1 MSDTRDAPQKM
12 AGRIAGRVRGG
23 LLLALLVFSLSS
35 CLSFPTPRK
44 EVGAKPFRY
53 VVYYGDALQPSLME
67 EADWA
72 IVSDT
77 YPLPPSGS
85 ARSRRPLYL
94 AYLSVGEV
102 DRDGPI
108 ARILSKAPDGGRGVY
123 LSKNAFWNS
132 HVADIQNPVFRSAL
146 FERVERDLQKG
157 FSGLFLDTLDSPLD
171 YEERHP
177 RKGAGLRSALVSFVE
192 TLHATYPRLVIV
204 GNRGFPILPALAPS
218 LSGVLFEDFCT
229 RYSERQRRYVRVDRR
244 ERELLLDDIRR
255 AKAKNPN
262 LRLLALDYDD
272 PAHPGLS
279 RGCGRL
285 ALSEG
290 FSHYVSDWQLLR
302 PVPSIRP
309 EPPR

>member
-1 MSDTRDAPQKM
+1 M
-12 AGRIAGRVRGG
+12 RVRGG
-23 LLLALLVFSLSS
+23 LLLSLLLFALSS
-35 CLSFPTPRK
+35 CLSSPPARK
-44 EVGAKPFRY
+44 EGGTEPFRY
-53 VVYYGDALQPSLME
+53 VVYYGDARQPSLMRGT
-67 EADWA
+67 DWA

-77 YPLPPSGS
+77 YPLPPSDIAPS
-85 ARSRRPLYL
+85 LRPLYL

-108 ARILSKAPDGGRGVY
+108 ARILARTPDGGRGVY
-123 LSKNAFWNS
+123 LSQNAFWNS
-132 HVADIQNPVFRSAL
+132 HVADIRNPVFRKAL
-146 FERVERDLQKG
+146 FERVERDLRKG

-192 TLHATYPRLVIV
+192 TLHATYPHLVIV

-229 RYSERQRRYVRVDRR
+229 RYSERRRRYVRVDPR
-244 ERELLLDDIRR
+244 EREALLEVIRR
-255 AKAKNPN
+255 AKAKNPD

-272 PAHPGLS
+272 PDHPGLS

-285 ALSEG
+285 ARSEG

-302 PVPSIRP
+302 TVPSLPP
-309 EPPR
+309 ETRR

>member
-1 MSDTRDAPQKM
+1 MSVIRKVFETL
-12 AGRIAGRVRGG
+12 AGRGAMRVRGG
-23 LLLALLVFSLSS
+23 LLLALLLLSLSS
-35 CLSFPTPRK
+35 CLTSPPSRK
-44 EVGAKPFRY
+44 EGGQAPFRY
-53 VVYYGDALQPSLME
+53 VVYYGEVPRPALMRGT
-67 EADWA
+67 DWA

-77 YPLPPSGS
+77 YPLPPPSDS
-85 ARSRRPLYL
+85 ARPLYL

-108 ARILSKAPDGGRGVY
+108 ARILARTPDGGRGVY

-132 HVADIQNPVFRSAL
+132 HVADIRNPVFRKAL
-146 FERVERDLQKG
+146 YERVERDLQKG

-204 GNRGFPILPALAPS
+204 GNRGFPVLGAIAPS

-229 RYSERQRRYVRVDRR
+229 RYSERQRRYVRVDPR
-244 ERELLLDDIRR
+244 EREALLDVIRR
-255 AKAKNPN
+255 AQAKNPA

-272 PAHPGLS
+272 PDHPGLS

-285 ALSEG
+285 AHTEG

-302 PVPSIRP
+302 PVPSFRP
-309 EPPR
+309 ESPR

>member
-1 MSDTRDAPQKM
+1 MSVIRKVFETL
-12 AGRIAGRVRGG
+12 AGRGAMRVRGG
-23 LLLALLVFSLSS
+23 LLLALLLLSLSS
-35 CLSFPTPRK
+35 CLTSPPSRK
-44 EVGAKPFRY
+44 EGGQAPFRY
-53 VVYYGDALQPSLME
+53 VVYYGEVPRPALMRGT
-67 EADWA
+67 DWA

-77 YPLPPSGS
+77 YPLPPPSDS
-85 ARSRRPLYL
+85 ARPLYL

-108 ARILSKAPDGGRGVY
+108 ARILARTPDGGRGVY

-132 HVADIQNPVFRSAL
+132 HVADIRNPVFRKAL
-146 FERVERDLQKG
+146 YERVERDLQKG

-177 RKGAGLRSALVSFVE
+177 RKGVGLRSALVSFVE

-204 GNRGFPILPALAPS
+204 GNRGFPVLGAIAPS

-229 RYSERQRRYVRVDRR
+229 RYSERQRRYVRVDPR
-244 ERELLLDDIRR
+244 EREALLDVIRR
-255 AKAKNPN
+255 AQAKNPA

-272 PAHPGLS
+272 PDHPGLS

-285 ALSEG
+285 AHTEG

-302 PVPSIRP
+302 PVPSFRP
-309 EPPR
+309 ESPR

>member
-1 MSDTRDAPQKM
+1 M
-12 AGRIAGRVRGG
+12 RVRGG
-23 LLLALLVFSLSS
+23 LLLALLLLSLSS
-35 CLSFPTPRK
+35 CLTSPPSRK
-44 EVGAKPFRY
+44 EGGQAPFRY
-53 VVYYGDALQPSLME
+53 VVYYGEVPRPALMRGT
-67 EADWA
+67 DWA

-77 YPLPPSGS
+77 YPLPPPSDS
-85 ARSRRPLYL
+85 ARPLYL

-108 ARILSKAPDGGRGVY
+108 ARILARTPDGGRGVY

-132 HVADIQNPVFRSAL
+132 HVADIRNPVFRKAL
-146 FERVERDLQKG
+146 YERVERDLQKG

-177 RKGAGLRSALVSFVE
+177 RKGVGLRSALVSFVE

-204 GNRGFPILPALAPS
+204 GNRGFPVLGAIAPS

-229 RYSERQRRYVRVDRR
+229 RYSERQRRYVRVDPR
-244 ERELLLDDIRR
+244 EREALLDVIRR
-255 AKAKNPN
+255 AQAKNPA

-272 PAHPGLS
+272 PDHPGLS

-285 ALSEG
+285 AHTEG

-302 PVPSIRP
+302 PVPSFRP
-309 EPPR
+309 ESPR

>member
-1 MSDTRDAPQKM
+1 MYEKL
-12 AGRIAGRVRGG
+12 AGRGALRVRGG
-23 LLLALLVFSLSS
+23 LLLALLLALSS
-35 CLSFPTPRK
+35 CLSSSPPPPK
-44 EVGAKPFRY
+44 EEGKEPFRY
-53 VVYYGDALQPSLME
+53 VVYYGDTRQPSLMKG
-67 EADWA
+67 ADWA

-77 YPLPPSGS
+77 YPLPSPESPP
-85 ARSRRPLYL
+85 PLYL

-108 ARILSKAPDGGRGVY
+108 ARILARTPEAGRSVY
-123 LSKNAFWNS
+123 LSENAFWNS
-132 HVADIQNPVFRSAL
+132 HVADIRNPVFRKAL
-146 FERVERDLQKG
+146 YARVERDLRKG

-177 RKGAGLRSALVSFVE
+177 RKGEGLRLALVAFVE

-229 RYSERQRRYVRVDRR
+229 RYSGRQRRYVRVDPR
-244 ERELLLDDIRR
+244 ERQAFLAVIRR
-255 AKAKNPN
+255 AQAKNPD

-272 PAHPGLS
+272 PDHPGLS

-302 PVPSIRP
+302 PVPTIRP
-309 EPPR
+309 EASR

>member
-1 MSDTRDAPQKM
+1 M
-12 AGRIAGRVRGG
+12 RVRGG
-23 LLLALLVFSLSS
+23 LLLSLLLFALSS
-35 CLSFPTPRK
+35 CLSSPPARK
-44 EVGAKPFRY
+44 EGGTEPFRY
-53 VVYYGDALQPSLME
+53 VVYYGDARQPSLMRGT
-67 EADWA
+67 DWA

-77 YPLPPSGS
+77 YPLPPSDIS
-85 ARSRRPLYL
+85 PSRRPLYL

-108 ARILSKAPDGGRGVY
+108 ARILARTPDGGRGVY

-132 HVADIQNPVFRSAL
+132 HVADIRNPVFRKAL
-146 FERVERDLQKG
+146 FERVERDLRKG

-192 TLHATYPRLVIV
+192 TLHATYPHLVIV

-229 RYSERQRRYVRVDRR
+229 RYSERTRRYVRVDPR
-244 ERELLLDDIRR
+244 EREALLALIRR
-255 AKAKNPN
+255 AKAKNPD

-272 PAHPGLS
+272 PDHPGLS

-285 ALSEG
+285 ARSEG

-302 PVPSIRP
+302 TVPSLPP
-309 EPPR
+309 ETRR